1 MELSSII
8 LTKWSLQSN
17 KSWNHTKPTRVNSRE
32 VYQNLMTSKIVLTNL
47 CKMIHSA
54 NMRLLPI
61 LRCLELVI
69 MLELRLT
76 PLSLVFWCNQFLKK
90 AMEISQNGMRNMK
103 DFSNWDFKR
112 FLDHNHMLPFKKCTQ
127 RKLTSSLLMLNSL
140 RTLELESFQSTGIS
154 IKEALKTSSIK
165 LMEFIFQVTKSFML
179 RISIPHTLKWLD
191 KFWVKLNWS
200 TKNHPNISQ

>member
-1 MELSSII
+1 
-8 LTKWSLQSN
+8 
-17 KSWNHTKPTRVNSRE
+17 
-32 VYQNLMTSKIVLTNL
+32 
-47 CKMIHSA
+47 MIHSA
-54 NMRLLPI
+54 NTRLSLI

-90 AMEISQNGMRNMK
+90 VMEINQNGMRNMK

-127 RKLTSSLLMLNSL
+127 RKLTSSLLTLNSL

-154 IKEALKTSSIK
+154 IKEVLKTSSIK
-165 LMEFIFQVTKSFML
+165 LMECIFQVTRSFMPQ
-179 RISIPHTLKWLD
+179 ISIPLTPKWSD
-191 KFWVKLNWS
+191 KFSVKLNWL
-200 TKNHPNISQ
+200 TKNLPNISQ